1 MLRRNETQ
9 KARRLRV
16 TLLSGDAVF
25 EGPRPRSLQDLQ
37 KIVGVAMGLDCPTE
51 LVFCC
56 GDTVLDRIE
65 DAGEQ
70 VTAVRDGVMGLLG
83 EFLRHAQAHDG
94 RDLPEH
100 LWPAREHRRLV
111 LAAVT
116 INGLTL
122 EYASEELRADRDV
135 VLAAVTRSG
144 WALKHA
150 SLELRAD
157 RDVVLAAVERC
168 CLAITQAS
176 EELRADRDF
185 VLAAVARNG
194 LVLQCLWPHFRA
206 DRDVVLAALAQN
218 GRVLEYASVELRAD
232 RDVVMAALARNGH
245 ALQYASPELRADPDV
260 ALAAA
265 NPCIIR

>member
-1 MLRRNETQ
+1 MWRHTIVIPEP
-9 KARRLRV
+9 RLRV

-25 EGPRPRSLQDLQ
+25 EGPRPRSLKDLQ
-37 KIVGVAMGLDCPTE
+37 KTVGVAMGLDYPTE

-111 LAAVT
+111 LAAVR
-116 INGLTL
+116 IDGLTL

-144 WALKHA
+144 WALKQHYWWKRMLLGALPKRLRARCQDMLSCSAPKISGSRLRWHRYRHA
-150 SLELRAD
+150 S
-157 RDVVLAAVERC
+157 
-168 CLAITQAS
+168 
-176 EELRADRDF
+176 
-185 VLAAVARNG
+185 
-194 LVLQCLWPHFRA
+194 
-206 DRDVVLAALAQN
+206 
-218 GRVLEYASVELRAD
+218 
-232 RDVVMAALARNGH
+232 
-245 ALQYASPELRADPDV
+245 
-260 ALAAA
+260 
-265 NPCIIR
+265 